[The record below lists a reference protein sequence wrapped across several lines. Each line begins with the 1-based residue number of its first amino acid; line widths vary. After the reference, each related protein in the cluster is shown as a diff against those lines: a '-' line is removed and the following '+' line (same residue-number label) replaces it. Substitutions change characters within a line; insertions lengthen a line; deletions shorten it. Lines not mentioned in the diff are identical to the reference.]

1 MGTGHTLLLKDRSLR
16 PLTTFGACVLN
27 RMCTSSSLWPKWR
40 RKGGYKRYLS
50 YLCWAANWLLNDAI
64 IGQMRS
70 ILAGS
75 WTSSAKLWRS
85 RSKTDGTNNFNF
97 SHRSRFF
104 NYECN
109 NSYNNCIFY
118 LRLYLHFSIYL
129 YSTLSQNSK
138 PWFAPKFIRQL
149 HYTEWPDF
157 GCPENAEMLINF
169 IHTIRNQTSAL
180 SPNTDSFR
188 PMPNS
193 PILIHCRSVQFS
205 IHVNL

>member
-1 MGTGHTLLLKDRSLR
+1 
-16 PLTTFGACVLN
+16 
-27 RMCTSSSLWPKWR
+27 
-40 RKGGYKRYLS
+40 
-50 YLCWAANWLLNDAI
+50 
-64 IGQMRS
+64 MRS

-75 WTSSAKLWRS
+75 STSSAKLWRS

-138 PWFAPKFIRQL
+138 PWFAPILFDNCIIQNGQILAAQRMPKCSSILFTRFEIK
-149 HYTEWPDF
+149 PV
-157 GCPENAEMLINF
+157 PSV
-169 IHTIRNQTSAL
+169 QT
-180 SPNTDSFR
+180 
-188 PMPNS
+188 
-193 PILIHCRSVQFS
+193 PILFVQCLTVRYLS
-205 IHVNL
+205 IAGQYNFPYT